1 MHPYLRKMG
10 DFKDLGVNKELLK
23 AVEDMGFVS
32 PTAVQEQAIPYLLK
46 GKKDLVALAQTGT
59 GKTAAFGLPCIQL
72 VDRKIKDVQT
82 IILCPTRELCIQISK
97 DLMKFAK
104 HLDYVKIVAVYGGT
118 SIENQI
124 KSIKRGVQI
133 IVGTPGRTKDLINR
147 RVLKLD
153 IVNKVVLDE
162 ADEMLSMG
170 FKEDLN
176 YILDTTS
183 KNRQTML
190 FSATMSREVR
200 SISKKFMKDAEEITV
215 EKLNSGAKNVE
226 HHVYNVNSRD
236 KYDTLKRIADFNPDI
251 YGIVFCRTRRE
262 TQQIANKFM
271 DDGYNADAIHGE
283 LSQSQR
289 DDVMSKFRQ
298 KSLQILI
305 ATDVAARGLDVDS
318 LTHVINYSLPDD
330 PEVYTHRSGR
340 TGRAGKNGISIAIS
354 NSREGRKLK
363 SIENKS
369 QINFLKKDVPSG
381 KDICSKQLF
390 KLIERI
396 QKVKVDEKQIEPFL
410 EDIYS
415 KLEMLSREELIKHF
429 VSAEFN
435 KFLDYYNKSK
445 DVKNESKKD
454 DRSENRKP
462 FNERSSNR
470 ESFVNFSINIGRK
483 NGVSPIELI
492 SLVNRALK
500 SNEIEIGGIDIRESY
515 TIFEIDGSVKNDLI
529 KKIPKIDFNGNDLSI
544 KETEEKVERKFS
556 KQKKSKSYSSDRR
569 SRNNSERD
577 FKSKGN
583 FRSNRNNKRKKNRF

>member
-1 MHPYLRKMG
+1 MG
-10 DFKDLGVNKELLK
+10 NFKDLGINKGLLK
-23 AVEDMGFVS
+23 SIEELGFES
-32 PTAVQEQAIPYLLK
+32 PTPVQEQAIPILLK
-46 GKKDLVALAQTGT
+46 DKTDLIALAQTGT
-59 GKTAAFGLPCIQL
+59 GKTAAFGLPSIQQI
-72 VDRKIKDVQT
+72 DPKIKNVQT

-97 DLMKFAK
+97 DLLTYSKY
-104 HLDYVKIVAVYGGT
+104 LDYVKIVAVYGGT

-124 KSIKRGVQI
+124 KSIKKGVQI
-133 IVGTPGRTKDLINR
+133 VVGTPGRTKDLIKR

-153 IVNKVVLDE
+153 IVNRVVLDE

-183 KNRQTML
+183 ENRQTML

-200 SISKKFMKDAEEITV
+200 SISKKFMKDSKEITV

-236 KYDTLKRIADFNPDI
+236 KYDTLKRIADFNPSI

-262 TQQIANKFM
+262 TQDIANKFM
-271 DDGYNADAIHGE
+271 NDGYNADAIHGE

-289 DDVMSKFRQ
+289 DEVMSRFRD

-369 QINFLKKDVPSG
+369 QINFIRKDVPSG
-381 KDICSKQLF
+381 KEICSKQLF
-390 KLIERI
+390 KLIEKI
-396 QKVKVDEKQIEPFL
+396 EKVKVDEKQIEPFL
-410 EDIYS
+410 PDIYS
-415 KLEMLSREELIKHF
+415 KLEWLSREDLIKHF

-445 DVKNESKKD
+445 DIKSESKKPD
-454 DRSENRKP
+454 KS
-462 FNERSSNR
+462 FGERSRRRTDFSNL
-470 ESFVNFSINIGRK
+470 SINIGRK
-483 NGVSPIELI
+483 NGVTPIELI
-492 SLVNRALK
+492 SLVNRVVK
-500 SNEIEIGGIDIRESY
+500 SNEMEIGAIDIRESY
-515 TIFEIDGSVKNDLI
+515 TIFEIDNQVEKDLMKKISKVDFDGVDLI
-529 KKIPKIDFNGNDLSI
+529 I
-544 KETEEKVERKFS
+544 KESKEKAERKFQRDKNNKS
-556 KQKKSKSYSSDRR
+556 SFNKGKKRR
-569 SRNNSERD
+569 GD
-577 FKSKGN
+577 FDKGFKGN
-583 FRSNRNNKRKKNRF
+583 SGRKNKKGRYNN

>member
-1 MHPYLRKMG
+1 MC
-10 DFKDLGVNKELLK
+10 DFKDLGITKELLK
-23 AVEDMGFVS
+23 AVEEIGFVK

-46 GKKDLVALAQTGT
+46 GKKDLIALAQTGT
-59 GKTAAFGLPCIQL
+59 GKTAAFGLPCIQQ
-72 VDRKIKDVQT
+72 VDRNVRDVQT

-97 DLMKFAK
+97 DLMQFSK

-124 KSIKRGVQI
+124 KSIKKGVQI

-262 TQQIANKFM
+262 TQQIANKFIN
-271 DDGYNADAIHGE
+271 DGYNADSIHGE

-289 DDVMSKFRQ
+289 DDVMAKFRN
-298 KSLQILI
+298 KSLEILI

-369 QINFLKKDVPSG
+369 QISFIRKDVPSG

-390 KLIERI
+390 KLIDKI

-415 KLEMLSREELIKHF
+415 KLESLSREDLIKHF

-435 KFLDYYNKSK
+435 KFLEYYNKSK
-445 DVKNESKKD
+445 DVKNEAKRGEKN
-454 DRSENRKP
+454 ENRKS
-462 FNERSSNR
+462 FNDRSNNR
-470 ESFVNFSINIGRK
+470 ESFINFSVNIGRK
-483 NGVSPIELI
+483 NGVTPIELI
-492 SLVNRALK
+492 SLINRALK

-515 TIFEIDGSVKNDLI
+515 TIFEIDGSIKKDLMN
-529 KKIPKIDFNGNDLSI
+529 KIPKIDFNGNDLSI
-544 KETEEKVERKFS
+544 IETKEEVEKKFS
-556 KQKKSKSYSSDRR
+556 KQKKNTSYQSGRR
-569 SRNNSERD
+569 NRNDSERN
-577 FKSKGN
+577 FKSKENFGN
-583 FRSNRNNKRKKNRF
+583 KRKNKRKKNRF

>member
-1 MHPYLRKMG
+1 MG
-10 DFKDLGVNKELLK
+10 DFKDLGVNKGLLK
-23 AVEDMGFVS
+23 AVEEMGFVS

-46 GKKDLVALAQTGT
+46 GKKDLIALAQTGT
-59 GKTAAFGLPCIQL
+59 GKTAAFGLPCIQH
-72 VDRKIKDVQT
+72 VDRKVKDVQT

-124 KSIKRGVQI
+124 KSIKKGVQI

-200 SISKKFMKDAEEITV
+200 SISKKFMRDAEEITV

-226 HHVYNVNSRD
+226 HHVYNVNSKD

-271 DDGYNADAIHGE
+271 NDGYNADAIHGE

-369 QINFLKKDVPSG
+369 QINFIRKDVPSG

-390 KLIERI
+390 KLIEKI

-415 KLEMLSREELIKHF
+415 KLESLSREDLIKHF

-445 DVKNESKKD
+445 DVKNENKRNDKG
-454 DRSENRKP
+454 ENRKP

-470 ESFVNFSINIGRK
+470 DSFINFSINIGRK

-515 TIFEIDGSVKNDLI
+515 TIFEIDGSIKNDLI
-529 KKIPKIDFNGNDLSI
+529 KKIPKIDFNGNSLSI
-544 KETEEKVERKFS
+544 KQTEEKVEKRFS
-556 KQKKSKSYSSDRR
+556 KEKKKKTHSSGRR
-569 SRNNSERD
+569 NRNNSDRD
-577 FKSKGN
+577 YNTKGN
-583 FRSNRNNKRKKNRF
+583 FRNKRKNKRF

>member
-1 MHPYLRKMG
+1 MG
-10 DFKDLGVNKELLK
+10 NFKDLGVNKGLLK
-23 AVEDMGFVS
+23 AVEEMGFVS
-32 PTAVQEQAIPYLLK
+32 PTAVQELAIPYLLN
-46 GKKDLVALAQTGT
+46 GKKDLIALAQTGT
-59 GKTAAFGLPCIQL
+59 GKTAAFGLPCIQH
-72 VDRKIKDVQT
+72 VDRKVKDVQT
-82 IILCPTRELCIQISK
+82 IVLCPTRELCIQISK

-124 KSIKRGVQI
+124 KFIKKGVQI

-190 FSATMSREVR
+190 FSATMSKEVR
-200 SISKKFMKDAEEITV
+200 SISKKYMKDAEEITV
-215 EKLNSGAKNVE
+215 ERLNSGAKNVE
-226 HHVYNVNSRD
+226 HHVYNVNSKD

-271 DDGYNADAIHGE
+271 NDGYNADAIHGE

-369 QINFLKKDVPSG
+369 QINFIRKDVPSG

-396 QKVKVDEKQIEPFL
+396 QKVKVDQKQIEPFL

-415 KLEMLSREELIKHF
+415 KLESLSREDLIKHF

-445 DVKNESKKD
+445 DVKSENKRNDKG
-454 DRSENRKP
+454 ENRKP

-470 ESFVNFSINIGRK
+470 NSFINFSINIGRK

-492 SLVNRALK
+492 SLINRALK

-515 TIFEIDGSVKNDLI
+515 TIFEIDGSIKNDLI
-529 KKIPKIDFNGNDLSI
+529 KKIPKIDFNGNSLSI
-544 KETEEKVERKFS
+544 KQTEEKVEKRFS
-556 KQKKSKSYSSDRR
+556 KEKKKKRYSSAKRN
-569 SRNNSERD
+569 RNNSERD
-577 FKSKGN
+577 YKTKGN
-583 FRSNRNNKRKKNRF
+583 FRNKRKNKRF

>member
-1 MHPYLRKMG
+1 MG
-10 DFKDLGVNKELLK
+10 NFKDLGVNKGLLQ
-23 AVEDMGFVS
+23 AVEEMGFVS
-32 PTAVQEQAIPYLLK
+32 PTAVQELAIPYLLK
-46 GKKDLVALAQTGT
+46 GKKDLIALAQTGT
-59 GKTAAFGLPCIQL
+59 GKTAAFGLPCIQH
-72 VDRKIKDVQT
+72 VDRKVKDVQT
-82 IILCPTRELCIQISK
+82 IVLCPTRELCIQISM

-124 KSIKRGVQI
+124 KSMKKGVQI

-190 FSATMSREVR
+190 FSATMSKEVR
-200 SISKKFMKDAEEITV
+200 SISKKYMKDAEEITV
-215 EKLNSGAKNVE
+215 ERLNSGAKNVE
-226 HHVYNVNSRD
+226 HHVYNVNSKD

-262 TQQIANKFM
+262 TQQIANKLM
-271 DDGYNADAIHGE
+271 NDGYNADAIHGE

-340 TGRAGKNGISIAIS
+340 TGRAGKNGISIVIS

-369 QINFLKKDVPSG
+369 QINFIRKDVPSG

-396 QKVKVDEKQIEPFL
+396 QKVKVDQKQIEPFL

-415 KLEMLSREELIKHF
+415 KLESLSREDLIKHF

-445 DVKNESKKD
+445 DVKNENKRNDKG
-454 DRSENRKP
+454 ENRKP

-470 ESFVNFSINIGRK
+470 NLFINFSINIGRK

-492 SLVNRALK
+492 SLINRALK
-500 SNEIEIGGIDIRESY
+500 SNEIKIGGIDIRESY
-515 TIFEIDGSVKNDLI
+515 TIFEIDRSIKNDLI
-529 KKIPKIDFNGNDLSI
+529 KKIPKIDFNGNSLSI
-544 KETEEKVERKFS
+544 KQTEEKVEKRFS
-556 KQKKSKSYSSDRR
+556 KEKKKKRYSSAKRNR
-569 SRNNSERD
+569 SNSERD
-577 FKSKGN
+577 YKTKGN
-583 FRSNRNNKRKKNRF
+583 FRNKRKNKRKNKRF

>member
-1 MHPYLRKMG
+1 MG
-10 DFKDLGVNKELLK
+10 DFKDLGVNKGLLK
-23 AVEDMGFVS
+23 AVEEMGFVS

-46 GKKDLVALAQTGT
+46 GKKDLIALAQTGT
-59 GKTAAFGLPCIQL
+59 GKTAAFGLPCIQH
-72 VDRKIKDVQT
+72 VDRKVKDVQT

-124 KSIKRGVQI
+124 KSIKKGVQI

-200 SISKKFMKDAEEITV
+200 SISKKFMRDAEEITV

-226 HHVYNVNSRD
+226 HHVYNVNSKD

-271 DDGYNADAIHGE
+271 NDGYNADAIHGE

-369 QINFLKKDVPSG
+369 QINFIRKDVPSG

-390 KLIERI
+390 KLIEKI

-415 KLEMLSREELIKHF
+415 KLESLSREDLIKHF

-445 DVKNESKKD
+445 DVKNENKRNDKG
-454 DRSENRKP
+454 ENRKP

-470 ESFVNFSINIGRK
+470 DSFINFSINIGRK

-515 TIFEIDGSVKNDLI
+515 TIFEIDGSIKNDLI
-529 KKIPKIDFNGNDLSI
+529 KKIPKIDFNGNSLSI
-544 KETEEKVERKFS
+544 KQTEEKVEKRFS
-556 KQKKSKSYSSDRR
+556 KEKKKKTHSSGRR
-569 SRNNSERD
+569 NRNNSDRD
-577 FKSKGN
+577 YNTKGN
-583 FRSNRNNKRKKNRF
+583 FRNKRKNKRKNKRF